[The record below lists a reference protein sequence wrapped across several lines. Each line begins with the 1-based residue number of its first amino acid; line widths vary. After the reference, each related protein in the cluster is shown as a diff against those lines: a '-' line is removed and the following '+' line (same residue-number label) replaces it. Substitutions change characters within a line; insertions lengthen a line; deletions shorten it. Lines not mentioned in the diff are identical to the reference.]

1 MNVLEKAKAVI
12 DGFDFNEEHIAKF
25 NESAGTEL
33 SSESLKNYLKK
44 WLLYYLI
51 PELTAYDSEEEVPL
65 GTTKL
70 YGLPH
75 LPDSLEFPE
84 DMIFAGQFNLA
95 EIKPHDIFNET
106 PKDSGIY
113 YFFVEVDGLDSE
125 VFFYDGPVAD
135 LKIREYPNGDEYEP
149 SETLDLGGN
158 SEELYMRSSI
168 IGWWIEAKERYVGYD
183 LATIIGADVLKRL
196 EGLLQKEAG
205 SFTLYDH
212 LGSLPDEYFFGKP
225 TYYQGE
231 DGDTPDFYPG
241 FFSFEPPWQEDCFIN
256 LSVWQ
261 DKGSK
266 GYYGDIEITC

>member
-44 WLLYYLI
+44 WLLYYLV

-113 YFFVEVDGLDSE
+113 
-125 VFFYDGPVAD
+125 
-135 LKIREYPNGDEYEP
+135 
-149 SETLDLGGN
+149 
-158 SEELYMRSSI
+158 
-168 IGWWIEAKERYVGYD
+168 
-183 LATIIGADVLKRL
+183 
-196 EGLLQKEAG
+196 
-205 SFTLYDH
+205 
-212 LGSLPDEYFFGKP
+212 
-225 TYYQGE
+225 
-231 DGDTPDFYPG
+231 
-241 FFSFEPPWQEDCFIN
+241 FFS
-256 LSVWQ
+256 
-261 DKGSK
+261 
-266 GYYGDIEITC
+266 

>member
-1 MNVLEKAKAVI
+1 MNVLAKAKAAI
-12 DGFDFNEEHIAKF
+12 DGFDFNEANIEAF

-33 SSESLKNYLKK
+33 SSESLKDYLKN
-44 WLLYYLI
+44 WLKYYLV
-51 PELTAYDSEEEVPL
+51 PQFEMYGSEEEVPL

-95 EIKPHDIFNET
+95 EIKPHDIFNEV

-113 YFFVEVDGLDSE
+113 YFFVDVDGVESE
-125 VFFYDGPVAD
+125 VFFYDGPVDD
-135 LKIREYPNGDEYEP
+135 LKIREYPNGDEYGK
-149 SETLDLGGN
+149 SQVMDLRGK
-158 SEELYMRSSI
+158 SEELYMQEDL
-168 IGWWIEAKERYVGYD
+168 IGWWIKAKDKYSD
-183 LATIIGADVLKRL
+183 CHLATIMGADILERL

-225 TYYQGE
+225 RYYQGE
-231 DGDTPDFYPG
+231 DGDDPNFYPS
-241 FFSFEPPWQEDCFIN
+241 FFGFEPPWNYDCFLN
-256 LSVWQ
+256 LYVWQ
-261 DKGSK
+261 DEKSK
-266 GYYGDIEITC
+266 EYYGDIEITS